1 LSYRVRR
8 SPVLNAHQQEI
19 EFMRHPH
26 QLALGLFAEDRPPP
40 YPDDPSTIIVSV
52 SGGLDSDYAALW
64 ARRRWP
70 KHPLILWHAH
80 LEAMDWPDTPAH
92 LDMLA
97 AALGN
102 CHLIICQAVY
112 ALNGRTTPSGCNGT
126 TLRRVQIVRDGA
138 DEYGAATDA
147 DPAAIRTLLDFAR
160 KARNGQP
167 PTKKIRYCTDYFKIR
182 LFNTWARANRHML
195 GERSVVLSGERWAE
209 SEQRSHILPWE
220 WRAAI
225 TLQPSHREWPHGWR
239 MLWARPG
246 IDRALH
252 EVAGAVIAA
261 GIEPHIGYFDQG
273 ETLASLL
280 GPHRNERARARL
292 SCRYCIFSHIHHIQ
306 HALNARPA
314 VMGPAVQ
321 AIQEY
326 EQETGYSWQQ
336 RGPLGVACT
345 T

>member
-1 LSYRVRR
+1 VRR
-8 SPVLNAHQQEI
+8 STVLDVNQQEI
-19 EFMRHPH
+19 TIMRHRH
-26 QLALGLFAEDRPPP
+26 QLALRLFAEDRPPP

-70 KHPLILWHAH
+70 THPLILWHAH

-112 ALNGRTTPSGCNGT
+112 ELNGRTTPSGCSGT
-126 TLRRVQIVRDGA
+126 TLRRMQLVRDGDMYSGSA
-138 DEYGAATDA
+138 SDA
-147 DPAAIRTLLDFAR
+147 DPAAIRTLLEFAR
-160 KARNGQP
+160 KARQGQP
-167 PTKKIRYCTDYFKIR
+167 PTRTHRWCTSYFKTR
-182 LFNTWARANRHML
+182 LFDTWARANRGML
-195 GERSVVLSGERWAE
+195 GEQSVLLSGERWAE
-209 SEQRSHILPWE
+209 SEQRSHVLPWE
-220 WRAAI
+220 WRDAI
-225 TLQPSHREWPHGWR
+225 TLQPDHREWPRGWHMR
-239 MLWARPG
+239 WARPG

-252 EVAGAVIAA
+252 EVAGAVIDA

-273 ETLASLL
+273 ETLASSLD
-280 GPHRNERARARL
+280 GHRNERARARL
-292 SCRYCIFSHIHHIQ
+292 SCRCCIFSHTHHIQ
-306 HALNARPA
+306 HALDARPS
-314 VMGPAVQ
+314 VMEPAVR

-336 RGPLGVACT
+336 RGALGVACAS
-345 T
+345 

>member
-1 LSYRVRR
+1 MRH
-8 SPVLNAHQQEI
+8 HQQ
-19 EFMRHPH
+19 RT
-26 QLALGLFAEDRPPP
+26 LGLFDEDRPAP
-40 YPDDPSTIIVSV
+40 YPDKPTAIVISV

-64 ARRRWP
+64 ARQRWP

-97 AALGN
+97 AALGD
-102 CHLIICQAVY
+102 CRLIICQAVY
-112 ALNGRTTPSGCNGT
+112 ELNGTTTPSGCNGT

-138 DEYGAATDA
+138 DDYGAATDT

-182 LFNTWARANRHML
+182 LFNTWARANRRML
-195 GERSVVLSGERWAE
+195 GERSVLLSGERWAE
-209 SEQRSHILPWE
+209 SEQRSHVLPWE
-220 WRAAI
+220 WRNAI
-225 TLQPSHREWPHGWR
+225 TLQPGHREWPRGWR

-252 EVAGAVIAA
+252 EVAGAVLAA
-261 GIEPHIGYFDQG
+261 GIEPHIGYVDQG

-280 GPHRNERARARL
+280 DRHRNERARARL
-292 SCRYCIFSHIHHIQ
+292 SCRCCIFSHTHHIQ
-306 HALNARPA
+306 HALNARPT
-314 VMGPAVQ
+314 VMAPAVQ
-321 AIQEY
+321 AIQDY
-326 EQETGYSWQQ
+326 ERDTGYTWQQ
-336 RGPLGVACT
+336 RGLLGVTCT
-345 T
+345 V